1 MNFFW
6 ILWGVDAVIALVFL
20 YFFFIGL
27 ADGSVSSFNGGLW
40 FLILAALGAILLGS
54 HWLNTHQQ
62 ETFAKI
68 LLAVLAIPG
77 LLCGLF
83 FLIILI
89 TNPRWN

>member
-40 FLILAALGAILLGS
+40 FVILAALGAILVGS
-54 HWLNTHQQ
+54 YWLHTHQQ

-89 TNPRWN
+89 TKPRWN

>member
-6 ILWGVDAVIALVFL
+6 ILWGIDALIALVFI
-20 YFFFIGL
+20 YFFFVGL
-27 ADGSVSSFNGGLW
+27 GDGSVTSFNAGLW
-40 FLILAALGAILLGS
+40 FFILAALGAILVGGY
-54 HWLNTHQQ
+54 WLQTHQR
-62 ETFAKI
+62 EGLAKS
-68 LLAVLAIPG
+68 LLAVLAVPG